1 MKNKV
6 LIMLIMIV
14 AVFSFAACGKE
25 EKQNNNDSDNNKAA
39 LEFKEEYEKL
49 NGTVNKNGKEHRTI
63 TLSENNRFVKTTAE
77 EIVKKIENE
86 DSFYVY
92 FGSNLC
98 PWCRSVIEMAD
109 KVSRENDIDKI
120 YYVDIWDEDG
130 NEILRDK
137 YIVNSNNKIELSVE
151 GTDSYKKLLEY
162 LDELLE
168 DYNVT
173 DNNGE
178 SISTGEKRI
187 YAPNFFYISKG
198 KATRMTTGTSPLQK
212 DSREELTEEML
223 KDEEEM
229 FDKFFINA
237 CDSSC

>member
-162 LDELLE
+162 FDELLE

-198 KATRMTTGTSPLQK
+198 KATRITTGTSPLQK

>member
-39 LEFKEEYEKL
+39 IEFKEEYEKL
-49 NGTVNKNGKEHRTI
+49 NGIVNKNGKEHRTI

-162 LDELLE
+162 LGELLE

-198 KATRMTTGTSPLQK
+198 KATRITTGTSPLQK

>member
-14 AVFSFAACGKE
+14 AVFSFAACGNE

-49 NGTVNKNGKEHRTI
+49 NGIVNKNGKEHRTI
-63 TLSENNRFVKTTAE
+63 TLSENNRFAKTTAE

-120 YYVDIWDEDG
+120 YYVDIWDEDR

>member
-1 MKNKV
+1 
-6 LIMLIMIV
+6 MLIMIV

-39 LEFKEEYEKL
+39 LEFKEKYEKL

-162 LDELLE
+162 LGELLE